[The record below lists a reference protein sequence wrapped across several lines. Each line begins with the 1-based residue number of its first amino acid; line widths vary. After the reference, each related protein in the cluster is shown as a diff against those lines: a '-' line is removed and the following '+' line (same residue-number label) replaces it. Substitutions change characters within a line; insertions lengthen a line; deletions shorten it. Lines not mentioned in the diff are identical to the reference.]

1 MPTTAETRAI
11 RVVIADDAV
20 LLREG
25 ATLLL
30 EDAGFEVVAQAG
42 DADALLRK
50 VRAYK
55 PDVAVIDVRMP
66 PGEGD
71 EGMHAALAIHRE
83 LPDVGILMFSGY
95 VHDRSVGELLEAGAA
110 GVGYLLKERVDEVG
124 LFAEAVRRVAAGE
137 TVLDPDVVAQM
148 VTRRGD
154 GPLESLTTRELDVL
168 GLMAQG
174 RSNRAIAAELFVS
187 ERVVERHVTSIFTKL
202 DLPVTEQDHRRVL
215 AVLAYLRS

>member
-1 MPTTAETRAI
+1 
-11 RVVIADDAV
+11 
-20 LLREG
+20 
-25 ATLLL
+25 
-30 EDAGFEVVAQAG
+30 
-42 DADALLRK
+42 
-50 VRAYK
+50 
-55 PDVAVIDVRMP
+55 
-66 PGEGD
+66 
-71 EGMHAALAIHRE
+71 
-83 LPDVGILMFSGY
+83 MFSGY

-148 VTRRGD
+148 VTRRGG